1 MCHKATKENYL
12 NKCTLLDHAVIF
24 YIDFTNTDNM
34 ETLAYGKP
42 WRKFWLATFDFWLVT
57 FDFWPLTSDLWL
69 VYSVLYS
76 YIHSKLRQ
84 REISLHQARVI
95 LSDHKIVRY
104 WSCMIMAWIGQILL
118 ELWALE
124 SQRLLYLKGFTLYHL
139 NFITSHHNI
148 YCI

>member
-1 MCHKATKENYL
+1 MHVTWPCCYILYWLHKHGPVWNSRK
-12 NKCTLLDHAVIF
+12 
-24 YIDFTNTDNM
+24 
-34 ETLAYGKP
+34 YGNPCIWKH
-42 WRKFWLATFDFWLVT
+42 WRKLWFVTYDLWPMTCDFWLVT
-57 FDFWPLTSDLWL
+57 FNLWPLTCDLWL

-76 YIHSKLRQ
+76 YIHSNLRDNFTY
-84 REISLHQARVI
+84 HQARVI